1 MKSRVMSVITAT
13 LSLVMLLSLSARWD
27 RPTALAQAPEHPSQ
41 VSAPAPTGAM
51 EEIVE
56 MRARTRKV
64 FRYNETPRLV
74 DGQEVERRTMQ
85 VSLASLHYP
94 DAAGKWQDVDTRP
107 VDAGREYRVD
117 KTNAPLRLPKLGADP
132 LVIQAV
138 LSFGR

>member
-1 MKSRVMSVITAT
+1 MKLGISRVWIAL
-13 LSLVMLLSLSARWD
+13 LSLVMLAGLSGGLGSGAVQ
-27 RPTALAQAPEHPSQ
+27 AQEPPMGQAI
-41 VSAPAPTGAM
+41 APTGAM

-56 MRARTRKV
+56 MRARNRKV

>member
-1 MKSRVMSVITAT
+1 MG
-13 LSLVMLLSLSARWD
+13 
-27 RPTALAQAPEHPSQ
+27 QAI
-41 VSAPAPTGAM
+41 APVGAM

-107 VDAGREYRVD
+107 VAAVREYRVD
-117 KTNAPLRLPKLGADP
+117 QTNAPLRLPKLGADP